1 MWSEEEIRQR
11 VADNDARIDA
21 IKNDEDYDE
30 DDEETREEI
39 QLMEQETSTLNSILN
54 DSTRPLPTDG
64 MTLNELLKPVVDQ
77 GFFVQVYPNPAE
89 NQEMLTIS
97 LDGVPAREYLFDL
110 GAFMKKM
117 LLTCK
122 DYTPYGHM
130 TVEIN
135 IGLLKL
141 TDERGGK
148 NER

>member
-11 VADNDARIDA
+11 VTENDARIDA

-89 NQEMLTIS
+89 NQEIHDYSVAVRML
-97 LDGVPAREYLFDL
+97 A
-110 GAFMKKM
+110 
-117 LLTCK
+117 
-122 DYTPYGHM
+122 
-130 TVEIN
+130 
-135 IGLLKL
+135 
-141 TDERGGK
+141 
-148 NER
+148 